1 MTILKGIPKVISPR
15 LLFAL
20 ARMGH
25 GDEIVLADANF
36 PSASCAK
43 TTTFGEEIRCDGTG
57 IPELLSAI
65 LTLMPL
71 DPAVPAPAF
80 TMEMMPMHVAA
91 GWKAP
96 IKDEYKK
103 ILNEAAGGGGG
114 VSVAEVERF
123 AFYDQAKKAFAIV
136 STGEGALYANLIL
149 KKGVIGDK

>member
-1 MTILKGIPKVISPR
+1 MTILKGIPRLINPQ

-36 PSASCAK
+36 PSASVAK
-43 TTTFGEEIRCDGTG
+43 HTTLGEEIRCDGSA
-57 IPELLSAI
+57 IPELLKAI
-65 LTLMPL
+65 LTLLPL
-71 DPAVPAPAF
+71 DPAVPAPCF
-80 TMEMMPMHVAA
+80 TMAMMPMHIAA

-96 IKDEYKK
+96 IKDEYKV
-103 ILNEAAGGGGG
+103 IVAASTGAEVGFE
-114 VSVAEVERF
+114 EVERF
-123 AFYDQAKKAFAIV
+123 EFYERSKRAFAVV